1 MFEIG
6 PALREA
12 RERRGLG
19 YNQVEAAIAIRSRY
33 VRALE
38 DEQFDILPGPTY
50 TKGFLRAY
58 AEFLGLDGQLFVD
71 EFNSRHHDP
80 RHDLEQP
87 IYSRP
92 RSQPHQR
99 RRQRRETNLIMI
111 ALAAIVAVASLVF
124 IASTFHNQSAPPL
137 SATKTTPPANT
148 GTGTGAG
155 TGTGTGTGT
164 STQSGTTGG
173 STGQG
178 TTAAQHKKFDVVLTV
193 TNPCWVVVN
202 VGAPTGQAAATTH
215 GTSLGG
221 YTIDPAVAPSVEVAS
236 KKPLFLSQI
245 GSPDSLT
252 ITVDGHAYPLPAG
265 TTSASVLRIDKH
277 GVHTA

>member
-80 RHDLEQP
+80 RRDLEQP

-111 ALAAIVAVASLVF
+111 ALAAIVAVASLFF
-124 IASTFHNQSAPPL
+124 IASTFHNQSAPQLPPP
-137 SATKTTPPANT
+137 STTPHAGGGT
-148 GTGTGAG
+148 GAGTGAG
-155 TGTGTGTGT
+155 TGTGT
-164 STQSGTTGG
+164 QSSTTGG
-173 STGQG
+173 STGQ
-178 TTAAQHKKFDVVLTV
+178 TTTKAATHKQFHVVLTA
-193 TNPCWVVVN
+193 TNPCWVVLN
-202 VGAPTGQAAATTH
+202 VGAPTGKAAATTH

-245 GSPDSLT
+245 GSPASLT
-252 ITVDGHAYPLPAG
+252 ITVDGHAHPLPAG
-265 TTSASVLRIDKH
+265 TTSATVLRIDQH

>member
-19 YNQVEAAIAIRSRY
+19 YNQVEAATAIRSRY

-58 AEFLGLDGQLFVD
+58 AEFLGLDGQLYVD

-80 RHDLEQP
+80 RRDLEQP

-124 IASTFHNQSAPPL
+124 IASTFHNHSAPPV
-137 SATKTTPPANT
+137 SPTAGSTRPA
-148 GTGTGAG
+148 A
-155 TGTGTGTGT
+155 TGTGTGTGSGT
-164 STQSGTTGG
+164 GTQSSTTGG
-173 STGQG
+173 STGQA
-178 TTAAQHKKFDVVLTV
+178 TTGAASHKRLHVVLTA
-193 TNPCWVVVN
+193 TNRCWVVVN
-202 VGAPTGQAAATTH
+202 VGAPTGRAAATTH

-221 YTIDPAVAPSVEVAS
+221 YTIDPAVSPSVEVVS
-236 KKPLFLSQI
+236 KNPLFLSQI
-245 GSPDSLT
+245 GSPGSLT
-252 ITVDGHAYPLPAG
+252 VTIDGHAYPLPSG
-265 TTSASVLRIDKH
+265 TTSASVLRIDRH